1 MSNSLTPWTVACH
14 APLSSTMFWSLLKF
28 MSIESVMSSNHL
40 IICHPVL
47 LPSVFPS
54 FGVFSKQS
62 ALRIKWPKY
71 WSFNFSISPSNKYL
85 GFISLGLTGLI
96 SLLSKGLSR
105 VFVSIHNSKVSPK
118 KLLIT
123 PSQNCEV
130 LIILIPLSLRL
141 LCLPYFSNA

>member
-96 SLLSKGLSR
+96 SLQSKGLSR
-105 VFVSIHNSKVSPK
+105 VFSSTTISKASILQNSA
-118 KLLIT
+118 
-123 PSQNCEV
+123 
-130 LIILIPLSLRL
+130 
-141 LCLPYFSNA
+141 FFMA